1 MLGQRCG
8 PHEVKNTYGT
18 GCFLLLNTGNEVVTS
33 EKGLL
38 TTVSYQL
45 GPEEAPHYALEGAI
59 ATAGSSVSWLRD
71 NLGIIASPAETEEL
85 AASVPST
92 SGLAPGTFH
101 GQAFSSPRPLI

>member
-18 GCFLLLNTGNEVVTS
+18 GCFLLLNTGEEVVMS

-45 GPEEAPHYALEGAI
+45 GPEEAPYYALEGAI

-85 AASVPST
+85 AASVTST
-92 SGLAPGTFH
+92 SGL
-101 GQAFSSPRPLI
+101 RPPPQKK